1 MYQTAEKFDGEIKF
15 GSLAVGVETAKLKFA
30 NIIFAKTHNVNDV
43 ILLGPAP
50 LTVHVASSAHTVKQ
64 VCKLMVLFKYLKAR
78 EATLP
83 DKWTC
88 PSLTKRSD

>member
-30 NIIFAKTHNVNDV
+30 NIIFVRTHNVNDV

-50 LTVHVASSAHTVKQ
+50 LCLLYMLLAQHTLVSKFANSWLFSSTSKQ
-64 VCKLMVLFKYLKAR
+64 ERQHSPINGPALQTSK
-78 EATLP
+78 
-83 DKWTC
+83 
-88 PSLTKRSD
+88 